1 MKATEM
7 LNQVKDLLGIE
18 AQVEEVKEETQ
29 EKTVVTKVEL
39 EQRTLENGTVI
50 EADSF
55 EAGRDV
61 FIVTE
66 EEKVA
71 LPVGEY
77 TLEDGKILKVEEEG
91 IIASVEDATAE
102 DVEEE
107 LADVADWE
115 GMEKRIQNLE
125 DAVAALK
132 ADKVSNQLEKEDNSV
147 KSEETTTKTVY
158 AEKEEL
164 SEVEK
169 VSHSPETETAKEKHV
184 FSQNRNMNTTL
195 DRVMKTIANLN

>member
-1 MKATEM
+1 M
-7 LNQVKDLLGIE
+7 
-18 AQVEEVKEETQ
+18 
-29 EKTVVTKVEL
+29 
-39 EQRTLENGTVI
+39 
-50 EADSF
+50 
-55 EAGRDV
+55 
-61 FIVTE
+61 
-66 EEKVA
+66 A

-107 LADVADWE
+107 MADVADWE

-132 ADKVSNQLEKEDNSV
+132 ADKVSNQLEKE
-147 KSEETTTKTVY
+147 
-158 AEKEEL
+158 EKEEL

-169 VSHSPETETAKEKHV
+169 VSHSPETETAKEKHL
-184 FSQNRNMNTTL
+184 FAQNRNTENTL
-195 DRVMKTIANLN
+195 DRVMKTIANFN

>member
-1 MKATEM
+1 M

-29 EKTVVTKVEL
+29 EQTQLEKTVVTKVEL

>member
-18 AQVEEVKEETQ
+18 AQVEEVKEETPEQTLEETQLNEQ
-29 EKTVVTKVEL
+29 EETVVTKVEL

-55 EAGRDV
+55 ETGKEV
-61 FIVTE
+61 FIITE

-71 LPVGEY
+71 LPVGDY
-77 TLEDGKILKVEEEG
+77 TLDDGKILKVEEEG
-91 IIASVEDATAE
+91 VIASIEDATAE

-107 LADVADWE
+107 MAEVADWE

-132 ADKVSNQLEKEDNSV
+132 ADKISNQEEKEV
-147 KSEETTTKTVY
+147 
-158 AEKEEL
+158 KEEL

-169 VSHSPETETAKEKHV
+169 VSHNPETETEKEMNLYA
-184 FSQNRNMNTTL
+184 QNRNTENTL
-195 DRVMKTIANLN
+195 DRVMKTIANFN

>member
-1 MKATEM
+1 M

-18 AQVEEVKEETQ
+18 AQVEEVKEETPEQTLEETQLNEQ
-29 EKTVVTKVEL
+29 EETVVTKVEL

-55 EAGRDV
+55 ETGKEV
-61 FIVTE
+61 FIITE

-71 LPVGEY
+71 LPVGDY
-77 TLEDGKILKVEEEG
+77 TLDDGKILKVEEE
-91 IIASVEDATAE
+91 ASIEDATAE

-107 LADVADWE
+107 MAEVADWE

-132 ADKVSNQLEKEDNSV
+132 ADKISNQEEKEV
-147 KSEETTTKTVY
+147 
-158 AEKEEL
+158 KEEL

-169 VSHSPETETAKEKHV
+169 VSHNPETETEKEMNLYA
-184 FSQNRNMNTTL
+184 QNRHT
-195 DRVMKTIANLN
+195 

>member
-18 AQVEEVKEETQ
+18 AQVEEVKEETPEQTLEETQLNEQ
-29 EKTVVTKVEL
+29 EETVVTKVEL
-39 EQRTLENGTVI
+39 EQRTLENGTAI
-50 EADSF
+50 EAGSF
-55 EAGRDV
+55 ETGKEV
-61 FIVTE
+61 FIITE

-71 LPVGEY
+71 LPVGDY
-77 TLEDGKILKVEEEG
+77 TLDDGKILKVEEEG
-91 IIASVEDATAE
+91 IIASIEDATAE

-107 LADVADWE
+107 MAEVADWE

-132 ADKVSNQLEKEDNSV
+132 ADKISNQEEKEV
-147 KSEETTTKTVY
+147 
-158 AEKEEL
+158 KEEL

-169 VSHSPETETAKEKHV
+169 VSHNPETETEKEMNLYA
-184 FSQNRNMNTTL
+184 QNRNTENTL
-195 DRVMKTIANLN
+195 DRVMKTIANFN

>member
-1 MKATEM
+1 M

-18 AQVEEVKEETQ
+18 AQVEEVKEETPEQTLEETQLNEQ
-29 EKTVVTKVEL
+29 EETVVTKVEL

-55 EAGRDV
+55 ETGKEV
-61 FIVTE
+61 FIITE

-71 LPVGEY
+71 LPVGDY
-77 TLEDGKILKVEEEG
+77 TLDDGKILKVEEEG
-91 IIASVEDATAE
+91 IIASIEDATAE

-107 LADVADWE
+107 MAEVADWK

-132 ADKVSNQLEKEDNSV
+132 ADKISNQEEKEV
-147 KSEETTTKTVY
+147 
-158 AEKEEL
+158 KEEL

-169 VSHSPETETAKEKHV
+169 VSHNPETETEKEMNLYA
-184 FSQNRNMNTTL
+184 QNRHTENTL
-195 DRVMKTIANLN
+195 DRVMKTIANFN

>member
-1 MKATEM
+1 M

-18 AQVEEVKEETQ
+18 AQVEEVKEETPEQTLEETQLNEQ
-29 EKTVVTKVEL
+29 EETVVTKVEL

-55 EAGRDV
+55 ETGKEV
-61 FIVTE
+61 FIITE

-71 LPVGEY
+71 LPVGDY
-77 TLEDGKILKVEEEG
+77 TLDDGKILKVEEEG
-91 IIASVEDATAE
+91 IIASIEDATAE

-107 LADVADWE
+107 MAEVADWE

-132 ADKVSNQLEKEDNSV
+132 ADKISNQEEKEV
-147 KSEETTTKTVY
+147 
-158 AEKEEL
+158 KEEL

-169 VSHSPETETAKEKHV
+169 VSHNPETETEKEMNLYA
-184 FSQNRNMNTTL
+184 QNRHTENTL
-195 DRVMKTIANLN
+195 DRVMKTIANFN